1 MSLEL
6 FFALSYATGIG
17 ILQIIGYDGNTFYPV
32 SSILLNTSVL
42 DVTGSCFD
50 AFVGKKITLK
60 IFKS

>member
-6 FFALSYATGIG
+6 YLALSYAAGIA
-17 ILQIIGYDGNTFYPV
+17 ILQIIGYDGNNFYPA
-32 SSILLNTSVL
+32 SYILLNTSVL

-60 IFKS
+60 S